1 MRNRQKVNDQ
11 MRIVVASGKGGT
23 GKTLVTANL
32 AFVLS
37 QKMAITLEDCDVEE
51 PNLHL
56 YFPSS
61 GKETV
66 VTITVPGIDE
76 SACTL
81 CGKCGEACRYGAI
94 TALSDRVLIFPDLC
108 HSCGGCALACPALA
122 IEEVERP
129 IGMIKVSFPLPGL
142 KLISGRLNEGEV
154 QTVAVIREVRTRSED
169 DPLVIADAPPGTSC
183 PLVETLEGCNYCL
196 LVTEPTPFG
205 LHDLALAAEVVQVMG
220 VPAGIVI
227 NKNDGNDGDIV
238 DFAKTHSL
246 PVLMSIPLDREIA
259 RVHNNGD
266 LVCLKF
272 PEWRER
278 FAALAHCL
286 LGEYAGGGA

>member
-1 MRNRQKVNDQ
+1 

-23 GKTLVTANL
+23 GKTLVAANM

-37 QKMAITLEDCDVEE
+37 QNGAVTLEDCDVEE

-61 GKETV
+61 VEAEV
-66 VTITVPGIDE
+66 VTIRVPRVDE
-76 SACTL
+76 AMCTL
-81 CGKCGEACRYGAI
+81 CGKCGEVCRYGAM
-94 TALSDRVLIFPDLC
+94 TVLKDRVLIFPDLC
-108 HSCGGCALACPALA
+108 HSCGGCALSCPALA

-129 IGMIKVSFPLPGL
+129 VGAVEVSFPEPGL

-154 QTVAVIREVRTRSED
+154 QTVTVIREVKKRAEG

-183 PLVETLEGCNYCL
+183 PLVETLEGCDYCV

-205 LHDLALAAEVVQVMG
+205 LHDLTLAAEVVRIMG
-220 VPAGIVI
+220 IPAGVLI
-227 NKNDGNDGDIV
+227 NKNDGKDQDIV
-238 DFAKTHSL
+238 DFAEAHSL

-259 RVHNNGD
+259 RIHNTGR
-266 LVCLKF
+266 LISGELR
-272 PEWRER
+272 EWAER
-278 FAALAHCL
+278 FLTVGTILTGMRC
-286 LGEYAGGGA
+286 GELP